1 MILDSLA
8 SGLKQRDWGKVLL
21 EILIVVV
28 GIFIGLQVDDWNRS
42 RIDRLDIAEYLQRIQ
57 KDLNRDADFYS
68 FLADEA
74 RYKRDGLAA
83 LKRILGED
91 GLPDEDP
98 HSFFELVEDT
108 SSIGWEFP
116 EVQNVTFLDLQSS
129 GKLAL
134 IKDAELRRQLSF
146 FYQESPHRSDRIQSR
161 ITGYAAALYEITDL
175 RARLV
180 GRDDEF
186 RDETIDDDD
195 ESDDIR
201 AVVKSFLL
209 AAREKRF
216 LKLLTAEQNYTEFL
230 IAQVKIQLTEI
241 ADLQRAVSDATGETA
256 H

>member
-134 IKDAELRRQLSF
+134 IKDVELRRQLSF
-146 FYQESPHRSDRIQSR
+146 FYQ
-161 ITGYAAALYEITDL
+161 
-175 RARLV
+175 
-180 GRDDEF
+180 
-186 RDETIDDDD
+186 
-195 ESDDIR
+195 
-201 AVVKSFLL
+201 
-209 AAREKRF
+209 
-216 LKLLTAEQNYTEFL
+216 
-230 IAQVKIQLTEI
+230 
-241 ADLQRAVSDATGETA
+241 
-256 H
+256 

>member
-1 MILDSLA
+1 MILGNLA
-8 SGLKQRDWGKVLL
+8 TGLKKRDWETVVM

-28 GIFIGLQVDDWNRS
+28 GIFIGLQVDDWNQA
-42 RIDRLDIAEYLQRIQ
+42 RIDRADIAEYLERIQ
-57 KDLNRDADFYS
+57 KDLKRDADFYS

-98 HSFFELVEDT
+98 DSFFELVENT
-108 SSIGWEFP
+108 SSMGWEFP

-134 IKDAELRRQLSF
+134 IKDAELRGKLSF

-161 ITGYAAALYEITDL
+161 ITGYAAALYEITDP

-180 GRDDEF
+180 GRDNEF
-186 RDETIDDDD
+186 RDDSFIGDDKNVDL
-195 ESDDIR
+195 R
-201 AVVKSFLL
+201 AVVENFLL
-209 AAREKRF
+209 AARGKRF
-216 LKLLTAEQNYTEFL
+216 LNLLTAEQNYTEFV
-230 IAQVKIQLTEI
+230 IAQVNIQLEEI
-241 ADLQRAVSDATGETA
+241 KALQQTVSDAGGKTDN
-256 H
+256 

>member
-8 SGLKQRDWGKVLL
+8 AGLKQRDWGKVLL
-21 EILIVVV
+21 EIMIVVV

-42 RIDRLDIAEYLQRIQ
+42 RIDRADIAEYLQRIQ
-57 KDLNRDADFYS
+57 KDLQRDADFYS

-83 LKRILGED
+83 LKRILGKD
-91 GLPDEDP
+91 SLPAEDP

-134 IKDAELRRQLSF
+134 IRDAELRGKLSF

-186 RDETIDDDD
+186 RDEIIDEDV
-195 ESDDIR
+195 ELR
-201 AVVKSFLL
+201 AVVESFLL
-209 AAREKRF
+209 AAQEDRF
-216 LKLLTAEQNYTEFL
+216 LKLLTAEQNYTEFV

-241 ADLQRAVSDATGETA
+241 KNLQLAVSDATGITA

>member
-1 MILDSLA
+1 M
-8 SGLKQRDWGKVLL
+8 
-21 EILIVVV
+21 
-28 GIFIGLQVDDWNRS
+28 
-42 RIDRLDIAEYLQRIQ
+42 
-57 KDLNRDADFYS
+57 
-68 FLADEA
+68 
-74 RYKRDGLAA
+74 
-83 LKRILGED
+83 
-91 GLPDEDP
+91 
-98 HSFFELVEDT
+98 
-108 SSIGWEFP
+108 
-116 EVQNVTFLDLQSS
+116 QNVTFLDLQIS

-195 ESDDIR
+195 ENYELQ
-201 AVVKSFLL
+201 AVVESFLL

-241 ADLQRAVSDATGETA
+241 ADLQRAVSDATGVAA

>member
-1 MILDSLA
+1 MILDSLT
-8 SGLKQRDWGKVLL
+8 SGLKQRDWGRVLL
-21 EILIVVV
+21 EIMIVVV

-134 IKDAELRRQLSF
+134 IKDVELRRQLSF

-180 GRDDEF
+180 SRDNEF
-186 RDETIDDDD
+186 RADTFYDDGENDD
-195 ESDDIR
+195 MR
-201 AVVKSFLL
+201 TVVESFLL

-216 LKLLTAEQNYTEFL
+216 LNLLTAEQNYTEFL

-241 ADLQRAVSDATGETA
+241 EDLQRAISDASGETA